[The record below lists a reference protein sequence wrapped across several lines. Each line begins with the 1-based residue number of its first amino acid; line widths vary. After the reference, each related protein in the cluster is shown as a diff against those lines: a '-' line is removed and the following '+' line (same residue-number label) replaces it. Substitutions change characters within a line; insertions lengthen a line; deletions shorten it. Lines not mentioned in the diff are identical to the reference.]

1 MDNPEPNPT
10 VQNLKNQYIS
20 LLKQDR
26 LSPTEVETITALR
39 FNRWSNLRSNNPDKL
54 SWIMGTKNLTDE
66 NIYVYMIALAT
77 KDKNFAKINY
87 FQYQK

>member
-20 LLKQDR
+20 LLKQDS
-26 LSPTEVETITALR
+26 LSPTEAETITTFR

-66 NIYVYMIALAT
+66 NIYIYMIALAT